1 MEIVK
6 MPNMGKKE
14 YDQLIHEQYI
24 ARVAFQGEKYPY
36 IAPFLYVFDGKFLYF
51 LSTKYGKKIEHFR
64 KNPYVT
70 VEIERYNPDL
80 SKYAFV
86 SLSGR
91 LIEVSDDIN
100 KREVRNHF
108 VHLIRQKNLSE
119 NIMIALGH
127 SSQDSTEVLVREER
141 NSIWKLIEVRKITGL
156 KNTATR
162 ERSFQ

>member
-1 MEIVK
+1 

-70 VEIERYNPDL
+70 VEIERYDPDL

-86 SLSGR
+86 SLSGH
-91 LIEVSDDIN
+91 LIEVSDEVS
-100 KREVRNHF
+100 KREIRDHF

-127 SSQDSTEVLVREER
+127 SSHDSTEVLVSEDR
-141 NSIWKLIEVRKITGL
+141 NIIWKLIDVKKITGL
-156 KNTATR
+156 KNTKTEADG
-162 ERSFQ
+162 F